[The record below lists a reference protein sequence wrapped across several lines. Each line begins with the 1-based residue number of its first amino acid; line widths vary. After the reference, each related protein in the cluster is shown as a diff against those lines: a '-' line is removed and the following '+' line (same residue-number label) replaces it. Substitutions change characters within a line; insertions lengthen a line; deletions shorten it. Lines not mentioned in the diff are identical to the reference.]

1 MTDKPAAYQL
11 GIYISAVFII
21 VFGIF
26 TYWSFSYNKS
36 LIRKNA
42 ENNAKSI
49 STQIIGKVNEKI
61 ITVEEITE
69 SLSQQLSYIHSIS
82 DLDHILRNLL
92 NRHNY
97 ITSLQV
103 NFKQS
108 DSSRLEVIYYSH
120 RENGQII
127 FETLCEKN
135 NSCPAKMNIILPLE
149 HTLEP
154 LWSEPYFCSKDNEL
168 VVLYFIPFSLQQ
180 KLGSF
185 THKGYIVCELSLD
198 FLNNLILETRI
209 GNEGFAFLISDKGTF
224 ITHPVKEFIL
234 NRTIYSLPAN
244 VFRGERSELDKFLR
258 DDFGSLKV
266 YPDPLKNARSLAFH
280 SKMETTG
287 WVLATVIPL
296 KELNRELIWLLIRMI
311 VLLFIIV
318 TAIFMAVFFIS
329 NRIMKPLS
337 EVTYQIHTFSN
348 ENHEHEIQV
357 RNEAEALSHSLKRLR
372 KTYEKF
378 RVNEAESLMH
388 NKKVQRDL
396 LMASEIQKSIIPPQ
410 GLWSLIGKGL
420 SLFSVFK
427 PANMV
432 SGDLYDFFMVD
443 DKHFLITLGDVS
455 GSGVPAALFMGVAHT
470 FIKSYSKANNAKTI
484 VKNVNMELCRNN
496 NNQYFLTL
504 FLGILNVEEGAFN
517 YCNAGHAPAY
527 LIRKNGKME
536 ILTKT
541 HGLPLGLFQE
551 RIYEESTIHLNP
563 GDKLVLFTDGV
574 TDQSNDAGEYFGEEH
589 FRNIVKLHRNE
600 KPELL
605 VGRLLNYIEQFSGKS
620 THQDDLSLLVFQF
633 DEPQKSNSVSLTG

>member
-49 STQIIGKVNEKI
+49 SAQIIGKVNEKI

-82 DLDHILRNLL
+82 DLDHILGNLL
-92 NRHNY
+92 TRHNY

-108 DSSRLEVIYYSH
+108 DSSEPDVNYFSH
-120 RENGQII
+120 RENSQII
-127 FETLCEKN
+127 FETLNEEN
-135 NSCPAKMNIILPLE
+135 NSCPARMDIIFPLE
-149 HTLEP
+149 HAQEP
-154 LWSEPYFCSKDNEL
+154 LWSEPYFCSSDSEL
-168 VVLYFIPFSLQQ
+168 VVLYFMPFSLQQ
-180 KLGSF
+180 NLGSF

-209 GNEGFAFLISDKGTF
+209 GNEGFAFLISGKGTF
-224 ITHPVKEFIL
+224 ITHPIKEFIL
-234 NRTIYSLPAN
+234 NRSIYSLPSR
-244 VFRGERSELDKFLR
+244 VFRGERSELEKFLS
-258 DDFGSLKV
+258 DNFGSLKV
-266 YPDPLKNARSLAFH
+266 YPDPLKNAKSLAFH

-296 KELNRELIWLLIRMI
+296 KELNRELTWLLIRMI
-311 VLLFIIV
+311 VLLFIVV
-318 TAIFMAVFFIS
+318 TAIFMAVFYIS

-337 EVTYQIHTFSN
+337 EVAYQIHTFSN
-348 ENHEHEIQV
+348 ENNEYEIQV

-378 RVNEAESLMH
+378 RLNESKSLIQSQ
-388 NKKVQRDL
+388 KIEREL
-396 LMASEIQKSIIPPQ
+396 LMASEIQKSIIPPE
-410 GLWSLIGKGL
+410 GLWSLIGRGL
-420 SLFSVFK
+420 SLFSVFR

-432 SGDLYDFFMVD
+432 SGDLYDFFMID
-443 DKHFLITLGDVS
+443 DKHFMITIGDVS

-470 FIKSYSKANNAKTI
+470 FIKSYSKGNNAKAI
-484 VKNVNMELCRNN
+484 VRNVNMELCRNN
-496 NNQYFLTL
+496 SNQYFITL
-504 FLGILNVEEGAFN
+504 FLGILNIEEGTFN

-527 LIRKNGKME
+527 HIRKNGKME

-551 RIYEESTIHLNP
+551 RIYEESTIHLSP

-574 TDQSNDAGEYFGEEH
+574 TDQTNEASEHFGEEH

-605 VGRLLNYIEQFSGKS
+605 AGRLMNHIEQFSGTS
-620 THQDDLSLLVFQF
+620 AHQDDLSLLVFQF
-633 DEPQKSNSVSLTG
+633 DGPQKSKSAGLTG